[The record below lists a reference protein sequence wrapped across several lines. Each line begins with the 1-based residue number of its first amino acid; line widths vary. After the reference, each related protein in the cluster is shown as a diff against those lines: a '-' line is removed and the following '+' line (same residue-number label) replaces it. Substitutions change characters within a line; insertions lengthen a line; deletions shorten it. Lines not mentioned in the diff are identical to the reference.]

1 MRGCSGPLPYPALCP
16 QPRSRQA
23 QQLPQ
28 GGWGTPR
35 TSSSRWGAA
44 MGLRAAVLQ
53 VNQPQVLQI
62 KSVRNQRC
70 LPSRESQE
78 LLRLSFCASARRAET
93 TPDYPQLQ
101 GFPLARVHS
110 ALQPHRE
117 KFARL
122 KKNIFQIK
130 YLGRRRF
137 SYQFIKDLNTKM

>member
-1 MRGCSGPLPYPALCP
+1 
-16 QPRSRQA
+16 
-23 QQLPQ
+23 
-28 GGWGTPR
+28 
-35 TSSSRWGAA
+35 

-53 VNQPQVLQI
+53 VNQPQVFQI
-62 KSVRNQRC
+62 KSIRNQRC
-70 LPSRESQE
+70 LPSQERQE

-130 YLGRRRF
+130 YLGHRRF